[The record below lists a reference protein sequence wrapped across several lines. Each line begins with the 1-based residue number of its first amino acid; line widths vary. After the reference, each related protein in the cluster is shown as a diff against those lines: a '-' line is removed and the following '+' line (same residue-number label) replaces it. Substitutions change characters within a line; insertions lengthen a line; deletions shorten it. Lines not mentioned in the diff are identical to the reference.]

1 MTPVAVKVLDP
12 LLPVFLPGEADAS
25 PLEPLLIDLIERPDH
40 LAHWVCLVEPS
51 VKVLLQD
58 H

>member
-12 LLPVFLPGEADAS
+12 LLPVLLPGEADAS

-40 LAHWVCLVEPS
+40 PAHWVYLVEPR
-51 VKVLLQD
+51 V
-58 H
+58 